1 MNSKRDDRPLEQIAA
16 EYGLSLVHPP
26 VGTPMLKRIQ
36 DSFAKKMYD
45 NSKLKKRRNKMHV
58 DSLGITVLAWDN
70 GSLRSCAIRRD
81 RDNKGRFKPF
91 DTTLQYPAT
100 IIDSKENI
108 FLKQDE
114 QAKLY
119 VVRT

>member
-1 MNSKRDDRPLEQIAA
+1 MNSERDERPLEEIAA
-16 EYGLSLVHPP
+16 EYGLSIIHPP
-26 VGTPMLKRIQ
+26 IGTSMLKRII
-36 DSFAKKMYD
+36 DSLA
-45 NSKLKKRRNKMHV
+45 NQLETRKRRKKMHV

>member
-1 MNSKRDDRPLEQIAA
+1 MNNKRDERPLEEIAA
-16 EYGLSLVHPP
+16 EHGLSLIHPP
-26 VGTPMLKRIQ
+26 VGTSMLKRIQ
-36 DSFAKKMYD
+36 DSFARKIYTDKK
-45 NSKLKKRRNKMHV
+45 LKRRNKMHV